1 MDLSDH
7 DLSQLDEEELLNLP
21 EEVLRRLS
29 VRLLNDL
36 KEARER
42 LKQNSR
48 NSSRPP
54 SSEIPWERERAA
66 SDSTDEHEEEEVRQ
80 CDDETESGESKDSD
94 RRSKE
99 VAQEPGEEARKPGK
113 QPGAEGF
120 GRQQTLAVTDREE
133 HDPECCACCGQP
145 LNEEDKKAWT
155 AFETLDIE
163 WADDNQPGL
172 RLSNTRHTY
181 YEIPCRCGH
190 ITRKEPHRTGRQDG
204 LPSIVCSEWRLV
216 GPGLAALIICLSY
229 RMRLSRERIREFLDD
244 WLGLRLSVG
253 TIHNTL
259 QEGGAAALP
268 IEEELF
274 QAVRE
279 SPLLHA
285 DETSWTELTTL
296 LWLWVFSTDSVT
308 AYWIGYR
315 SSELI
320 ENLLGKAYTGWLMS
334 DGYGVYRKY
343 PNRLRC
349 WAHLLRKAQ
358 GLKESLDRPAQQFG
372 SQTLELLETLI
383 TAIHEA
389 RSSPSETPLTKTFQT
404 ELAVYRGV
412 CEYMKTLSHPQT
424 RALATEML
432 NDWEAIFRVLEYPFL
447 PLTNNEAERALRHW
461 VILRRICYGTRT
473 EQGSRVFAILISVIE
488 TCRKRHHSPWVY
500 LAAVIHC
507 NRAGLALP
515 KLPAAM
521 GSE

>member
-1 MDLSDH
+1 MDLSDY

-54 SSEIPWERERAA
+54 SSDTPWEKERCGV
-66 SDSTDEHEEEEVRQ
+66 DSADECEG
-80 CDDETESGESKDSD
+80 TEGSELGDATRPGPCQDTQRS
-94 RRSKE
+94 SKE
-99 VAQEPGEEARKPGK
+99 AGGKPSDAARKPGK

-120 GRQQTLAVTDREE
+120 GRQQSLAVTATEE
-133 HDPECCACCGQP
+133 HFPEICARCQQA
-145 LNEEDKKAWT
+145 LNGAAKRAWT
-155 AFETLDIE
+155 AFETLDLE
-163 WADDNQPGL
+163 WGDENQPGL
-172 RLSNTRHTY
+172 RLINTRHSY

-190 ITRKEPHRTGRQDG
+190 VTRKQPHRTVPQDS
-204 LPSIVCSEWRLV
+204 LPSISCSEWRLV
-216 GPGLAALIICLSY
+216 GPGLAALIVCLAY
-229 RMRLSRERIREFLDD
+229 RMRLSRERIREFLND
-244 WLGLRLSVG
+244 WLGLQLAVG

-259 QEGGAAALP
+259 QESGAAALP
-268 IEEELF
+268 IEEELI

-285 DETSWTELTTL
+285 DETSWTELSSL
-296 LWLWVFSTDSVT
+296 LWLWVFSTDNVT
-308 AYWIGYR
+308 VYWIAYR
-315 SSELI
+315 CAELI
-320 ENLLGKAYTGWLMS
+320 NNLLEGTYRGWLMS

-343 PNRLRC
+343 PHRLRC

-358 GLKESLDRPAQQFG
+358 GLEESLDREAQRFG
-372 SQTLELLETLI
+372 TRTLEWLRTLI
-383 TAIHEA
+383 AAVQKA
-389 RSSPSETPLTKTFQT
+389 RGSPSDMPLTESYRA
-404 ELAVYRGV
+404 ELAGYRCL
-412 CEYMKTLSHPQT
+412 CEQMKTVFHKPT
-424 RALATEML
+424 RQLATEML

-461 VILRRICYGTRT
+461 VILRRISYGTRT

-488 TCRKRHHSPWVY
+488 TCRKRQQSPWLY
-500 LAAVIHC
+500 LAAVIHS
-507 NRAGLALP
+507 NRAGLAVP
-515 KLPAAM
+515 KLPVAK